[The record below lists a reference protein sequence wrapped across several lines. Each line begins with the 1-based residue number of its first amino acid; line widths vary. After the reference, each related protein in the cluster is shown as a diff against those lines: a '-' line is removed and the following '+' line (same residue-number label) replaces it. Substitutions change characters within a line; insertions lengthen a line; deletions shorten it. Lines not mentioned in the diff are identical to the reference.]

1 MTAARSA
8 KFRLYRWRKASTP
21 PPAPPALRQNCRS
34 SKSPAPA
41 RTARR
46 HHRFGHDPFRK
57 PENRSSP
64 GQALSESCP
73 KNTALS
79 RPRGFMP
86 SEKLAAPS
94 AGRPLSPGAV
104 ALMLMLC
111 LSWGFN
117 QIAVKLV
124 LPDVPPML
132 QALTRSVG
140 ALPVL
145 LIIGWLRGAKFFERD
160 GTLWAGLSAGI
171 LFGIEFVLIYRG
183 LLLTSA
189 SRAVVFLYTAPV
201 FVALG
206 SYLFLGERRRASQW
220 GGLGVS
226 LAGGALAMGVPQANV
241 DANVL
246 LGDLLIV
253 AGGALWA
260 ATTLLVKAT
269 ALLRAPPENALGYEV
284 ALSIPILG
292 VAAWISGETITRPP
306 GPLALSLMAYQA
318 IWVVGLTFL
327 LWFTLVKTYS
337 ASKLSAFTFITPLFG
352 VVASYFIMHD
362 TLTPVFGAAA
372 LLVIAGLYLVN
383 RPNTSGPKVVP
394 DPNVPA

>member
-1 MTAARSA
+1 M
-8 KFRLYRWRKASTP
+8 
-21 PPAPPALRQNCRS
+21 S
-34 SKSPAPA
+34 SVQV
-41 RTARR
+41 
-46 HHRFGHDPFRK
+46 
-57 PENRSSP
+57 NR
-64 GQALSESCP
+64 
-73 KNTALS
+73 
-79 RPRGFMP
+79 
-86 SEKLAAPS
+86 S
-94 AGRPLSPGAV
+94 AGRPLSAGAV

-132 QALTRSVG
+132 QALIRSLG

-145 LIIGWLRGAKFFERD
+145 LIIGWWRGVRFFERD
-160 GTLWAGLSAGI
+160 GTLWPGLSAGI
-171 LFGIEFVLIYRG
+171 IFGVEFVLIYRG

-189 SRAVVFLYTAPV
+189 SRAVVFLYTAPF

-206 SYLFLGERRRASQW
+206 SYSFLGERLRASQW
-220 GGLGVS
+220 AGLGLS
-226 LAGGALAMGVPQANV
+226 FAGVALAIGVPQANV
-241 DANVL
+241 DADVL

-269 ALLRAPPENALGYEV
+269 ALLRAPAEKGLGYQV
-284 ALSIPILG
+284 AMSIPILG
-292 VAAWISGETITRPP
+292 FAAWVSGERLTHVP
-306 GPLALSLMAYQA
+306 GLLSLSLLAYQA
-318 IWVVGLTFL
+318 FWVVGLTFL
-327 LWFTLVKTYS
+327 LWFALIKTYS
-337 ASKLSAFTFITPLFG
+337 ASKLSSFTFITPLFG

-362 TLTPVFGAAA
+362 TLTLAFGAAA

-383 RPNTSGPKVVP
+383 RPEVSGPKVVP

>member
-1 MTAARSA
+1 MSSEPMTI
-8 KFRLYRWRKASTP
+8 
-21 PPAPPALRQNCRS
+21 
-34 SKSPAPA
+34 
-41 RTARR
+41 
-46 HHRFGHDPFRK
+46 
-57 PENRSSP
+57 
-64 GQALSESCP
+64 
-73 KNTALS
+73 
-79 RPRGFMP
+79 
-86 SEKLAAPS
+86 PS
-94 AGRPLSPGAV
+94 AGRPLSPGAI

-132 QALTRSVG
+132 QALIRSAG

-145 LIIGWLRGAKFFERD
+145 LIIGWLRGVKFFQRD
-160 GTLWAGLSAGI
+160 GTLWPGLSAGVI
-171 LFGIEFVLIYRG
+171 FGIEFVAIYRG

-189 SRAVVFLYTAPV
+189 SRAVVFLYTAPF

-206 SYLFLGERRRASQW
+206 SYLFLGERLRGSQW
-220 GGLGVS
+220 GGLALCFAGV
-226 LAGGALAMGVPQANV
+226 ALAIGVPQANV

-246 LGDLLIV
+246 IGDLLIV
-253 AGGALWA
+253 AGGAMWA

-269 ALLRAPPENALGYEV
+269 ALIRAPAEKGLGYQV
-284 ALSIPILG
+284 ALSIPILAL
-292 VAAWISGETITRPP
+292 AAWISGERITHIP
-306 GPLALSLMAYQA
+306 GALSLSLMAYQA

-327 LWFTLVKTYS
+327 LWFALVKTYS

-362 TLTPVFGAAA
+362 TLTLAFGAAA

-383 RPNTSGPKVVP
+383 RPQVSASEIVP

>member
-1 MTAARSA
+1 M
-8 KFRLYRWRKASTP
+8 
-21 PPAPPALRQNCRS
+21 S
-34 SKSPAPA
+34 SNQVIS
-41 RTARR
+41 
-46 HHRFGHDPFRK
+46 
-57 PENRSSP
+57 
-64 GQALSESCP
+64 
-73 KNTALS
+73 
-79 RPRGFMP
+79 
-86 SEKLAAPS
+86 S
-94 AGRPLSPGAV
+94 AGRALTPGAV

-124 LPDVPPML
+124 LPEVPPML
-132 QALTRSVG
+132 QALTRSLG
-140 ALPVL
+140 ALPL
-145 LIIGWLRGAKFFERD
+145 LLVIGCFRGVKFFERD
-160 GTLWAGLSAGI
+160 GTLWPGVCAGI
-171 LFGIEFVLIYRG
+171 IFGIEFVLIYRG

-189 SRAVVFLYTAPV
+189 SRAAVFLYTAPF

-206 SYLFLGERRRASQW
+206 SYVFLGERLRASQW
-220 GGLGVS
+220 GGLGLS
-226 LAGGALAMGVPQANV
+226 FAGVALAIGVPQANV

-246 LGDLLIV
+246 LGDLMIG

-269 ALLRAPPENALGYEV
+269 PLLRAPPEKALGYQV

-292 VAAWISGETITRPP
+292 FAAWISGETITRVP

-318 IWVVGLTFL
+318 FWVVGLTFL

-362 TLTPVFGAAA
+362 TLTLAFGAAA

-383 RPNTSGPKVVP
+383 RPSPVGPVAI
-394 DPNVPA
+394 DPLLNVTKT